1 MSKKD
6 LLKKLG
12 FSKTYIDFLENYER
26 GLIHPIQD
34 IDIDDRTIDNFIIH
48 DSHDY
53 EINVFQCHSTTT
65 AKTNRNT

>member
-12 FSKTYIDFLENYER
+12 FSKAYITFLENYER
-26 GLIHPIQD
+26 GAIHPIQD
-34 IDIDDRTIDNFIIH
+34 IGFNDQPIDDCIIH

-53 EINVFQCHSTTT
+53 EINVLQCHSTTT
-65 AKTNRNT
+65 AKTS